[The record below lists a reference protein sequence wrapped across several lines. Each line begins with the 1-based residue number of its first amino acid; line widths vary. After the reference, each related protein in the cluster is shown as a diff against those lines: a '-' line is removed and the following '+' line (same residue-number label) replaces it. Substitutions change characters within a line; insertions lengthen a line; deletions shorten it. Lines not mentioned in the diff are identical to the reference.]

1 KTANAAVDATA
12 SGTPPPSSP
21 TIPSPWPDN
30 GSTKAAAA
38 CTSLTSTAPSKA
50 NPSTAALSLPSP
62 KPTPI
67 YPSRSVVA
75 SAAQRPSNTTSR
87 PGFNTSSSAPKPLKN
102 HGSSLTCANNS
113 PVTSSSASTPKTAG
127 LPPMAGQKC
136 PTFRRQNLPSACS
149 RTASVPSSTPT
160 SPATA

>member
-1 KTANAAVDATA
+1 MPHPSPRDGFTACLRGLSSLPDGPLIQTETDQC
-12 SGTPPPSSP
+12 SLPPPYTSQ
-21 TIPSPWPDN
+21 
-30 GSTKAAAA
+30 AAAA

-67 YPSRSVVA
+67 YPSRSVAA

-102 HGSSLTCANNS
+102 HSSSLTCANNS
-113 PVTSSSASTPKTAG
+113 PVTS
-127 LPPMAGQKC
+127 
-136 PTFRRQNLPSACS
+136 
-149 RTASVPSSTPT
+149 
-160 SPATA
+160 